1 MMLVEINFWFP
12 AENLC
17 SETLMGCSD
26 PPSVVSLGGS
36 LRPCIYADGR
46 AVLMTSSHSDRP
58 TNMKNFQP
66 QPSVSVRM
74 VAVLKCIGSLGGAV
88 AAQVYTAFIAPHQ
101 EGYVLFAAI
110 AAPALCLGGAP
121 MLRLR
126 PPTSGDGILNDA
138 ADSAR
143 LHKTFGLLAVVVPG
157 E

>member
-1 MMLVEINFWFP
+1 
-12 AENLC
+12 
-17 SETLMGCSD
+17 
-26 PPSVVSLGGS
+26 
-36 LRPCIYADGR
+36 
-46 AVLMTSSHSDRP
+46 
-58 TNMKNFQP
+58 MKNFQP

-126 PPTSGDGILNDA
+126 PPAAAEGGEGILNDA